1 MKLTNSNVAEIKV
14 GLAAGIRQAS
24 LAAEFGVSR
33 STVSDIATGRLH
45 AKVPW
50 PDGRPGPKMGGASG
64 RSPTTIRRT
73 SGSWS
78 LRRRSCI

>member
-1 MKLTNSNVAEIKV
+1 MKLTSNNVAKIKA
-14 GLAAGIRQAS
+14 GLATGIRQSS
-24 LAAEFGVSR
+24 LAAEYGVSR
-33 STVSDIATGRLH
+33 STVSDIATGRLY

-50 PDGRPGPKMGGASG
+50 PDGKPCPKRASQSAK
-64 RSPTTIRRT
+64 SPTTIRRT